1 MLGGNM
7 SAKELIKD
15 YLSTAIISMMIFLI
29 MLFTVILMLMIFL
42 AQHSVKFAMCLQQ
55 IGG

>member
-1 MLGGNM
+1 M